1 MSICSRLKADVV
13 VLRYVAILVSAL
25 QTMYSLV
32 PFCFQGK
39 DWRSCV
45 RCLLAHLLNHGWSCF
60 KQSHD
65 TIIYY
70 MISYISVMLL
80 EHHHMD
86 IWRNDET
93 LLSPPPSQHSNLMQW
108 TSNKNI
114 NPTPIL
120 PSFSPTSTAA
130 PAQASKRLVATYP
143 VMGIQCSINFGI
155 SLDTWE

>member
-1 MSICSRLKADVV
+1 MSICSRLKAAVV

-39 DWRSCV
+39 NWRSCV

-70 MISYISVMLL
+70 MISYISIMLL
-80 EHHHMD
+80 EHHHVD

-108 TSNKNI
+108 TSDKNI

-120 PSFSPTSTAA
+120 PSNPHQ
-130 PAQASKRLVATYP
+130 PQRQHRLVATYL